1 MDIRMMKI
9 LVLAAAIIL
18 ALTAAPV
25 FSDAA
30 HFQPAG
36 AQPANTA
43 GAYPVARV
51 LEPGTRGD
59 VVET

>member
-1 MDIRMMKI
+1 MMKT
-9 LVLAAAIIL
+9 LVLAAATIL
-18 ALTAAPV
+18 ALSVAPA
-25 FSDAA
+25 FGDAA

-36 AQPANTA
+36 AQPTSAA
-43 GAYPVARV
+43 RAYAIARV

>member
-1 MDIRMMKI
+1 MMKT
-9 LVLAAAIIL
+9 LVLAAATIL
-18 ALTAAPV
+18 ALSAARV

-36 AQPANTA
+36 AQPTSAA
-43 GAYPVARV
+43 GAYAIARV

-59 VVET
+59 VVDT